1 MFFVAAVLTIL
12 SGLFNDAAMPVA
24 CPTCQTARFTAAL
37 GSPDEQASARAAEAP
52 PAASIQSA

>member
-12 SGLFNDAAMPVA
+12 SGLFYAAMPVI
-24 CPTCQTARFTAAL
+24 CPTCQTARFTAAP
-37 GSPDEQASARAAEAP
+37 GSPDERALAWVAEAP